1 MKAKVVLW
9 RWRSQFMRM
18 LLVAAV
24 LLIAGAIKASGFT
37 GLILQVDSPDVDLVW
52 PITDPLTPGD
62 PGTGRLNLSD
72 PENIENTVVYD
83 PVTGQ
88 YVVQSSVGGSFDYRP
103 PMSMS
108 LEEYLEYDMERS
120 MDNYWLDRV
129 EQDSESAQKQL
140 IPKIKVRGEAFDRI
154 FGLPQSAR
162 AATDRP

>member
-88 YVVQSSVGGSFDYRP
+88 YVVQSSVGGC
-103 PMSMS
+103 
-108 LEEYLEYDMERS
+108 
-120 MDNYWLDRV
+120 
-129 EQDSESAQKQL
+129 K
-140 IPKIKVRGEAFDRI
+140 EATS
-154 FGLPQSAR
+154 QSG
-162 AATDRP
+162 D